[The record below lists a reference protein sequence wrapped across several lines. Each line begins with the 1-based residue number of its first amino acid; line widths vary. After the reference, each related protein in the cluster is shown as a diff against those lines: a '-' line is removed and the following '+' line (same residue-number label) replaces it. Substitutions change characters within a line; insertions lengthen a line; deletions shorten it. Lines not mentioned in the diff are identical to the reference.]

1 MVRQASDH
9 LNDTN
14 FLNKISKEINL
25 HATGV
30 LKEAAKAYT
39 SEIKSEA
46 IDQAMNDA
54 KLEITQLE
62 TKLLLRTKLVDGLGQ
77 FVQSGR
83 AGL

>member
-1 MVRQASDH
+1 
-9 LNDTN
+9 
-14 FLNKISKEINL
+14 
-25 HATGV
+25 
-30 LKEAAKAYT
+30 YT